1 MFNKETINFLKSVNK
16 MTDSI
21 VLEYPITVGKTESS
35 NIAYMFDLSKFDT
48 DGFDQKI
55 GLYELS
61 NFLNVFNLFSDYDV
75 NISNNIVS
83 ISDKTT
89 NVKYL
94 TSSIDIMNH
103 FEFKKEQFDKCSAF
117 PLVLEMKLTSLD
129 LKKIKDASTIFKDLD
144 TCFINCDE
152 QTSISLGVFG
162 SFNNSSNTFEIKKEE
177 VSEKNFK
184 IGISL
189 EVINRIPN
197 VEYDVKILY
206 NEERNA
212 YRIIFESEYITLL
225 ISNKTVK

>member
-1 MFNKETINFLKSVNK
+1 M
-16 MTDSI
+16 
-21 VLEYPITVGKTESS
+21 
-35 NIAYMFDLSKFDT
+35 
-48 DGFDQKI
+48 
-55 GLYELS
+55 
-61 NFLNVFNLFSDYDV
+61 
-75 NISNNIVS
+75 
-83 ISDKTT
+83 
-89 NVKYL
+89 
-94 TSSIDIMNH
+94 
-103 FEFKKEQFDKCSAF
+103 
-117 PLVLEMKLTSLD
+117 
-129 LKKIKDASTIFKDLD
+129 KKIKDASTIFKDLD

>member
-35 NIAYMFDLSKFDT
+35 DIAYMFDLSKFDT

-75 NISNNIVS
+75 DISNNIVS

-89 NVKYL
+89 SVKYL

-103 FEFKKEQFDKCSAF
+103 FEFKKEQFDLSPIRF
-117 PLVLEMKLTSLD
+117 
-129 LKKIKDASTIFKDLD
+129 
-144 TCFINCDE
+144 
-152 QTSISLGVFG
+152 
-162 SFNNSSNTFEIKKEE
+162 
-177 VSEKNFK
+177 
-184 IGISL
+184 
-189 EVINRIPN
+189 
-197 VEYDVKILY
+197 
-206 NEERNA
+206 
-212 YRIIFESEYITLL
+212 
-225 ISNKTVK
+225 